1 VASSSGFGWLVLFGL
16 VALAAADPGC
26 GAETTTADDTGDEF
40 SFSAGDSASESDDE
54 GLFDGTSDEDDDFSF
69 EPEDGA
75 SASDGCDDVV
85 IVQSGEAEVDV
96 PGESRVIQQESVEC
110 SMSEGEGDSDA
121 VAALQDALVRC
132 NGQSVTVD
140 GNYGPQTTAAVAAV
154 QAQNGLDAD
163 GTYGTDTMRAMS
175 WPVTTSSGVT
185 CVEVG

>member
-16 VALAAADPGC
+16 VALASADPAC

-40 SFSAGDSASESDDE
+40 SFSAGDSSSEGDDE
-54 GLFDGTSDEDDDFSF
+54 GLFGGSSDEDDDFSF

-75 SASDGCDDVV
+75 SASGCDDVV

-96 PGESRVIQQESVEC
+96 PGESRVIQEESVEC

-175 WPVTTSSGVT
+175 WPVSTSSGVT
-185 CVEVG
+185 CVDIG